1 VSSVTVNDPYS
12 ARVRELFAT
21 HAHAGELA
29 GAVVVARSDQG
40 IRVVFSAHSE
50 KDRLEKLRYRV
61 WGCPHSIAACEASCA
76 ELEGQTVQ
84 HAEEFSI
91 TELMQSLA
99 VPAEKSARILVIE
112 DVVRQLGAALR
123 QSAQSNGQN

>member
-1 VSSVTVNDPYS
+1 MTSATVNDPYNP
-12 ARVRELFAT
+12 RVRELFAKP
-21 HAHAGELA
+21 AHAGKLA

-40 IRVVFSAHSE
+40 IRVELSAHFA
-50 KDRLEKLRYRV
+50 KDRLEQLRYRV

-76 ELEGQTVQ
+76 ELEGRAVR
-84 HAEEFSI
+84 HAEEFSV

-112 DVVRQLGAALR
+112 DMVRQLGAALR
-123 QSAQSNGQN
+123 QSTQSNGQN